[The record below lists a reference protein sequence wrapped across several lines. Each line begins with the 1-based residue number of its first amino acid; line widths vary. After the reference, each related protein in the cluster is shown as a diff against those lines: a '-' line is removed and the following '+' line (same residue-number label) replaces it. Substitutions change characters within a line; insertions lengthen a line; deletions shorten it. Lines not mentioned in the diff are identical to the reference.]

1 MRAARECGSLAMAR
15 WRGST
20 ASSFDSTWQAV
31 RASSHRRGIEEIA
44 LSSLRPHVV
53 HLPRCAE
60 AGPNPE
66 AGRSRPPSCALLPQ
80 RCGIRP
86 GQWPSPTYANHL
98 RANLRWKKG
107 TRPFWRTLLRPF
119 RSAGGRQRFG
129 GLRASLLLRCS
140 RPCWRRSRAAVDE
153 TRWREDQG
161 LGGCSWRL
169 RGASVRAHR
178 NTPRRIGFENS
189 QSRELAETGK
199 RGCSDHDC
207 VGPLPD
213 DVALIRASGR
223 SAGSGRHQVHILP
236 LRCGRRQRRPA
247 SVTRLAP
254 YPFQRRHRRGPA
266 ARSGGAG

>member
-1 MRAARECGSLAMAR
+1 MHAARECGSLAMAR
-15 WRGST
+15 WCGST
-20 ASSFDSTWQAV
+20 ASSFDSTWPAV

-44 LSSLRPHVV
+44 LSGLRPHVV

-80 RCGIRP
+80 RCGILP
-86 GQWPSPTYANHL
+86 GQGSSSTSANEQGG
-98 RANLRWKKG
+98 RLRWKKG
-107 TRPFWRTLLRPF
+107 ARAFCRTLLRPF

-140 RPCWRRSRAAVDE
+140 RPRWRRSRASVDE
-153 TRWREDQG
+153 TGWREAQG

-189 QSRELAETGK
+189 QSRGSLRFASNSWGD
-199 RGCSDHDC
+199 GDC
-207 VGPLPD
+207 VRD
-213 DVALIRASGR
+213 
-223 SAGSGRHQVHILP
+223 
-236 LRCGRRQRRPA
+236 
-247 SVTRLAP
+247 
-254 YPFQRRHRRGPA
+254 
-266 ARSGGAG
+266 ARDPSIC

>member
-1 MRAARECGSLAMAR
+1 MHAARECGSLAMAR
-15 WRGST
+15 WCDST

-53 HLPRCAE
+53 HLPRCVE
-60 AGPNPE
+60 AGPNPA
-66 AGRSRPPSCALLPQ
+66 AGGSRPSSCALLPQ
-80 RCGIRP
+80 CCGILP
-86 GQWPSPTYANHL
+86 GHRLSLTSANKQGGS
-98 RANLRWKKG
+98 LRWKKG
-107 TRPFWRTLLRPF
+107 TRAFCRTLLRPF

-199 RGCSDHDC
+199 QLAGGRLLCAVASEFDAFRG
-207 VGPLPD
+207 
-213 DVALIRASGR
+213 
-223 SAGSGRHQVHILP
+223 
-236 LRCGRRQRRPA
+236 
-247 SVTRLAP
+247 
-254 YPFQRRHRRGPA
+254 
-266 ARSGGAG
+266 

>member
-15 WRGST
+15 WCGST
-20 ASSFDSTWQAV
+20 ASSFDSTWPAV
-31 RASSHRRGIEEIA
+31 RASSHRRRIEEIA
-44 LSSLRPHVV
+44 LSGLRPHVV
-53 HLPRCAE
+53 HLLRCVE
-60 AGPNPE
+60 AGPNPA
-66 AGRSRPPSCALLPQ
+66 AGGSRPSSCALLPQ

-140 RPCWRRSRAAVDE
+140 RPRWRRSKASVDE
-153 TRWREDQG
+153 TRWREAQG
-161 LGGCSWRL
+161 LGSCLWRL

-207 VGPLPD
+207 VTSTT
-213 DVALIRASGR
+213 RASR
-223 SAGSGRHQVHILP
+223 T
-236 LRCGRRQRRPA
+236 
-247 SVTRLAP
+247 SVP
-254 YPFQRRHRRGPA
+254 
-266 ARSGGAG
+266 